1 MSFTYKLVM
10 ELIYLAIL
18 SAGFA
23 YGAVKLF
30 RKGQPLYFQL
40 YVMGCGA
47 RVVERMIVCTTVIC
61 GLTDMNVS
69 VGNFLGMFS
78 LGLFILSAN
87 RGTLDGIVDDRSD
100 PRNKKARRLAIIVPA
115 FNMVACFII
124 TGLYMVN
131 VSVFTGLVIFVG
143 AQPAIIASYYCA
155 KHLLLMDEMQLLK
168 ATRPC
173 NILAIAACGV
183 GLINQ
188 LLSSLISS
196 EIVLAYIHI
205 IVYALPAVM
214 VVYAVKGA
222 EKWKA

>member
-1 MSFTYKLVM
+1 MSYTYKLIM
-10 ELIYLAIL
+10 EFIYLAIL
-18 SAGFA
+18 SAGFF
-23 YGAVKLF
+23 YGAIKLF
-30 RKGQPLYFQL
+30 RKGKPLYFQL

-78 LGLFILSAN
+78 LGLFVLSAN
-87 RGTLDGIVDDRSD
+87 RGTLDGIVDNRSD
-100 PRNKKARRLAIIVPA
+100 PRNKKARLLALIVPA
-115 FNMVACFII
+115 FNMIACFIVTAI
-124 TGLYMVN
+124 YMAN

-143 AQPAIIASYYCA
+143 AQPAIIASYYCT
-155 KHLLLMDEMQLLK
+155 KHLFLMDELELLK

-196 EIVLAYIHI
+196 EIVLAYLRI
-205 IVYALPAVM
+205 IVYAIPALM

-222 EKWKA
+222 EKWKI